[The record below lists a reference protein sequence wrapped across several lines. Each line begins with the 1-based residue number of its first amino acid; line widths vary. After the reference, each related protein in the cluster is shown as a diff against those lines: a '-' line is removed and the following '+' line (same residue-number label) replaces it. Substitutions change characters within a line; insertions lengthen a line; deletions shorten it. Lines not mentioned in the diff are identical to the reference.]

1 MVKHV
6 LLKIYFFSL
15 ERYFCL
21 TLNSKLADK
30 LDKRI
35 EIPKNIFSW
44 LEEWV
49 IYLEFQ
55 MVKGS
60 LERNQNP
67 KLALFS
73 GVESKFITTYRLQ
86 EAHTENSIH
95 TLT

>member
-1 MVKHV
+1 MII
-6 LLKIYFFSL
+6 LLFESEI
-15 ERYFCL
+15 
-21 TLNSKLADK
+21 TLSNALQVFQENKVADK

-35 EIPKNIFSW
+35 KIPKNIFNW

-55 MVKGS
+55 MVKWS
-60 LERNQNP
+60 LERNHNP
-67 KLALFS
+67 QLALFS

-86 EAHTENSIH
+86 KAHTENSIH